1 MLAAPAVE
9 ACSFTLQFYS
19 VNPAGFR
26 AQDQAL
32 VARLQSYAEN
42 PDAFRTRWGV
52 RHFHFHLSSWFV
64 AALLLAPLAWIAW
77 SFGGLHL
84 AIKGMLAVMALIA
97 VLPLVR
103 DFRSARC
110 TLCDEEPD
118 RILVRKL
125 TGEENVI
132 TACHHCRLYKVEEA
146 DSSPVPL

>member
-1 MLAAPAVE
+1 M
-9 ACSFTLQFYS
+9 
-19 VNPAGFR
+19 NPAEFR

-32 VARLQSYAEN
+32 VERLQSYAEN

-52 RHFHFHLSSWFV
+52 RHFHFHPSSWLV